1 MMRLR
6 ACDGQASVELIGMLP
21 LILLLGLVGFQLLA
35 AGYSAVL
42 AGHAAEAGALAVAAG
57 TDATE
62 AARAAVPGWSRAGMK
77 VFVDDGA
84 VSVRMRPPSP
94 IAAVGDE
101 LEVSADAAVGEAR

>member
-1 MMRLR
+1 MTRLR

-21 LILLLGLVGFQLLA
+21 LMLVLGLAGFQLLA

-57 TDATE
+57 AGATR
-62 AARAAVPGWSRAGMK
+62 AAPAAVPGWSRADMK
-77 VFVDDGA
+77 VSVDDGE

-94 IAAVGDE
+94 LEAVARE
-101 LEVSADAAVGEAR
+101 LEVHADAAVGHVR